1 MAFAV
6 GRSLTLLCQEE
17 MMRNVCKWLGVA
29 LFAAAFSAPMLASA
43 QAWPA
48 KPVRL
53 INPFPAGGGTD
64 TFARPLSAQLSK
76 QTGQQFI
83 VENIGGAGG
92 TVGAAQAARAAPDGY
107 TFLIGAIHHTIAPSI
122 YPKLTY
128 DIEKDFVPV
137 TLLAIM
143 PFVIAAQPNKLPN
156 VKNIKDLIEYA
167 KANPGKLNFG
177 SPGSGT
183 SQHLTGEL
191 FKVTH
196 GLNMV
201 HVPYKGM
208 GPAMQDF
215 LGGQLDVLI
224 DGMSASAAQ
233 IRAGKARPLGLM
245 AAQRTPQY
253 PDIPTLAEQ
262 GYANSEVSQWYGL
275 WALKGTPPE
284 IVEKMY
290 RETVKAMEEP
300 ALKANWAAAAAD
312 AGGQPPAEFAKF
324 IRAEMDRWAKVAK
337 ASGAKLD
344 N

>member
-1 MAFAV
+1 MQ
-6 GRSLTLLCQEE
+6 SLS
-17 MMRNVCKWLGVA
+17 RIVA
-29 LFAAAFSAPMLASA
+29 LVLVAASLAAPTIGSA

-92 TVGAAQAARAAPDGY
+92 TVGAAVAARAAPDGY
-107 TFLIGAIHHTIAPSI
+107 TFLIGAVHHTIAPSI
-122 YPKLTY
+122 YPKLSY

-143 PFVIAAQPNKLPN
+143 PFVIAVQPTKLPQ
-156 VKNIKDLIEYA
+156 VKTVKDLVDYA

-191 FKVTH
+191 FKLGQGIDMQH
-196 GLNMV
+196 I
-201 HVPYKGM
+201 PYKGM

-215 LGGQLDVLI
+215 LGGSLDVLI
-224 DGMSASAAQ
+224 DGMSATAAQ
-233 IRAGKARPLGLM
+233 IRSGKARPLGLM
-245 AAQRTPQY
+245 AAQRSPQY
-253 PDIPTLAEQ
+253 PDIPTLTEL
-262 GYANSEVSQWYGL
+262 GYPNSEVSQWYAI
-275 WALKGTPPE
+275 WAIKGTPPE
-284 IVEKMY
+284 IVDRMY
-290 RETVKAMEEP
+290 KEVAKALEDP
-300 ALKANWAAAAAD
+300 AIKANWAAAAAD
-312 AGGQPPAEFAKF
+312 AGGMPPAEFGKF
-324 IRAEMDRWAKVAK
+324 VRIEMDRWAKVAK
-337 ASGAKLD
+337 ASGAKVD

>member
-1 MAFAV
+1 MQLV
-6 GRSLTLLCQEE
+6 LQSLTTILTVSFATLTL
-17 MMRNVCKWLGVA
+17 MMPSTSG
-29 LFAAAFSAPMLASA
+29 A
-43 QAWPA
+43 QAWPT

-92 TVGAAQAARAAPDGY
+92 TVGAAVAARAAGDGY
-107 TFLIGAIHHTIAPSI
+107 TFLIGAVHHTIAPSI
-122 YPKLTY
+122 YPKLSY

-137 TLLAIM
+137 TLLSKM
-143 PFVIAAQPNKLPN
+143 PFVMVVQPSKLPD
-156 VKNIKDLIEYA
+156 VKTVKDLIEYSR
-167 KANPGKLNFG
+167 ANPGKLNFG

-191 FKVTH
+191 FKV
-196 GLNMV
+196 GQNVNLI

-215 LGGQLDVLI
+215 LGGSLDVLF
-224 DGMSASAAQ
+224 DGMGASAAQ
-233 IRAGKARPLGLM
+233 IRSGKARALGLM
-245 AAQRTPQY
+245 AAQRSSQY

-262 GYANSEVSQWYGL
+262 GFANSEVSQWYAV
-275 WALKGTPPE
+275 WAIKGTPPE
-284 IVEKMY
+284 IVDKMY
-290 RETVKAMEEP
+290 REIVKAMDDP
-300 ALKANWAAAAAD
+300 MVKGNWTAAAAD
-312 AGGQPPAEFAKF
+312 VGGMPPAEFGKF
-324 IRAEMDRWAKVAK
+324 VKSEIERWAKVTK

>member
-1 MAFAV
+1 MQSLSRILALAV
-6 GRSLTLLCQEE
+6 AATSL
-17 MMRNVCKWLGVA
+17 VA
-29 LFAAAFSAPMLASA
+29 STIGSA
-43 QAWPA
+43 QTWPT

-64 TFARPLSAQLSK
+64 TFARPLSAQLTK
-76 QTGQQFI
+76 QTGFQFI

-107 TFLIGAIHHTIAPSI
+107 TFLIGAVHHTIAPSI
-122 YPKLTY
+122 YPKLSY

-143 PFVIAAQPNKLPN
+143 PFVIATQPTKLPQ
-156 VKNIKDLIEYA
+156 VKTLKDLVDYA

-191 FKVTH
+191 FKL
-196 GLNMV
+196 GQGIDIV

-215 LGGQLDVLI
+215 LGGSLDVLI
-224 DGMSASAAQ
+224 DGMSATAAQ

-245 AAQRTPQY
+245 AAQRSPQY
-253 PDIPTLAEQ
+253 PEIPTLAEQ
-262 GYANSEVSQWYGL
+262 GYANSEVSQWYAV

-284 IVEKMY
+284 IVDRMY
-290 RETVKAMEEP
+290 KEVVKALEDP
-300 ALKANWAAAAAD
+300 AIKANWAAAAAD
-312 AGGQPPAEFAKF
+312 AGGMPPAEFGKF
-324 IRAEMDRWAKVAK
+324 VRAEMDRWAKVAK

>member
-1 MAFAV
+1 MQSLSRILALALAATSMVASTV
-6 GRSLTLLCQEE
+6 GH
-17 MMRNVCKWLGVA
+17 
-29 LFAAAFSAPMLASA
+29 A
-43 QAWPA
+43 QTWPT

-64 TFARPLSAQLSK
+64 TFARPLSAQLTK

-107 TFLIGAIHHTIAPSI
+107 TFLIGAVHHTIAPSI
-122 YPKLTY
+122 YPKLSY

-143 PFVIAAQPNKLPN
+143 PFVIAVQPNKLPQ
-156 VKNIKDLIEYA
+156 VKTLKDLVDYS

-191 FKVTH
+191 FKL
-196 GLNMV
+196 GQGIDIV

-215 LGGQLDVLI
+215 LGGSLDVLI
-224 DGMSASAAQ
+224 DGMSATAAQ

-245 AAQRTPQY
+245 AAQRSPQY
-253 PDIPTLAEQ
+253 PDIPTMSEQ
-262 GYANSEVSQWYGL
+262 GYPNSEVSQWYAI
-275 WALKGTPPE
+275 WAIKGTPPE
-284 IVEKMY
+284 IVDRMY
-290 RETVKAMEEP
+290 REVAKALEEP
-300 ALKANWAAAAAD
+300 AIKANWAAAAAD
-312 AGGQPPAEFAKF
+312 AGGMPPAEFAKF
-324 IRAEMDRWAKVAK
+324 VRGEMDRWAKVAK

>member
-1 MAFAV
+1 MQ
-6 GRSLTLLCQEE
+6 R
-17 MMRNVCKWLGVA
+17 VCRWLGACAIVA
-29 LFAAAFSAPMLASA
+29 SFMASPSSWG
-43 QAWPA
+43 QQWPN

-64 TFARPLSAQLSK
+64 TFARPLSATLSK
-76 QTGQQFI
+76 QLGQQFI

-107 TFLIGAIHHTIAPSI
+107 TFLIGAVHHTIAPSI
-122 YPKLTY
+122 YPKLSY

-137 TLLAIM
+137 TLLAVM
-143 PFVIAAQPNKLPN
+143 PFVVVVQPAKLPD
-156 VKNIKDLIEYA
+156 VKSLKDLIEYA
-167 KANPGKLNFG
+167 RANPGKLNFG

-191 FKVTH
+191 FKTGH
-196 GLNMV
+196 NLNLV

-215 LGGQLDVLI
+215 LGGSLDVLF

-233 IRAGKARPLGLM
+233 IRAGKARALGLM
-245 AAQRTPQY
+245 AAQRSPQY

-262 GYANSEVSQWYGL
+262 GFPNSEVSQWYAV
-275 WALKGTPPE
+275 WAVKGTPPE
-284 IVEKMY
+284 IIEKMY
-290 RETVKAMEEP
+290 REIVKALDDP
-300 ALKANWAAAAAD
+300 AVKANWTAAAAD
-312 AGGQPPAEFAKF
+312 PGGMPPVEFAKF
-324 IRAEMDRWAKVAK
+324 VHSEIDRWAKVTK

>member
-1 MAFAV
+1 MQSVFHLMNKAIALAV
-6 GRSLTLLCQEE
+6 AST
-17 MMRNVCKWLGVA
+17 VA
-29 LFAAAFSAPMLASA
+29 VAAVYA
-43 QAWPA
+43 QPWPT

-92 TVGAAQAARAAPDGY
+92 TVGAAVAARAVGDGY
-107 TFLIGAIHHTIAPSI
+107 TFLIGAVHHTIAPSI
-122 YPKLTY
+122 YPKLSY

-143 PFVIAAQPNKLPN
+143 PFVIAVQPTKLPQ
-156 VKNIKDLIEYA
+156 VKTVKDLVEYA

-191 FKVTH
+191 FKLGQGIDMQH
-196 GLNMV
+196 I
-201 HVPYKGM
+201 PYKGM

-215 LGGQLDVLI
+215 LGGSLDVLI
-224 DGMSASAAQ
+224 DGMSATAAQ
-233 IRAGKARPLGLM
+233 IRSGKARPIGLM
-245 AAQRTPQY
+245 AAQRSPQY

-262 GYANSEVSQWYGL
+262 GYPNNEVSQWYAI
-275 WALKGTPPE
+275 WAIRGTPPE
-284 IVEKMY
+284 IVDRMY
-290 RETVKAMEEP
+290 REVAKALEDP
-300 ALKANWAAAAAD
+300 AIKANWAAAAAD
-312 AGGQPPAEFAKF
+312 AGGMPPAEFGKF
-324 IRAEMDRWAKVAK
+324 VRIEMDRWAKVAK
-337 ASGAKLD
+337 ASGAKVD

>member
-1 MAFAV
+1 MPSVFRLLKTGFAV
-6 GRSLTLLCQEE
+6 TIVSL
-17 MMRNVCKWLGVA
+17 VVV
-29 LFAAAFSAPMLASA
+29 SASYA
-43 QAWPA
+43 QTWPA

-64 TFARPLSAQLSK
+64 TFARPLSAQLTK
-76 QTGQQFI
+76 LTGQQFI

-92 TVGAAQAARAAPDGY
+92 TVGAAVAARAAPDGY
-107 TFLIGAIHHTIAPSI
+107 TFLIGAVHHTIAPSI

-143 PFVIAAQPNKLPN
+143 PFVVVVQPSKLPD
-156 VKNIKDLIEYA
+156 VKTVKDLIDHA
-167 KANPGKLNFG
+167 RANPGKLNFG
-177 SPGSGT
+177 SAGTGT

-191 FKVTH
+191 FKVNQ
-196 GLNMV
+196 GLSLI

-215 LGGQLDVLI
+215 LGGSLDVLF

-233 IRAGKARPLGLM
+233 IRSGKARPLGLM
-245 AAQRTPQY
+245 AAQRSPQY

-262 GYANSEVSQWYGL
+262 GFANSEASQWYAI

-284 IVEKMY
+284 IIDKMY
-290 RETVKAMEEP
+290 RETVKALEDPMV
-300 ALKANWAAAAAD
+300 KANWAAAAAD
-312 AGGQPPAEFAKF
+312 AGGMPPAEFGKF
-324 IRAEMDRWAKVAK
+324 VRAEIERWAKVTK

>member
-1 MAFAV
+1 MRLMS
-6 GRSLTLLCQEE
+6 RSLIAILTLAGL
-17 MMRNVCKWLGVA
+17 
-29 LFAAAFSAPMLASA
+29 AFSGGGHA
-43 QAWPA
+43 QSWPA

-64 TFARPLSAQLSK
+64 TFARPLAAQLSK
-76 QTGQQFI
+76 QLGQQFI

-92 TVGAAQAARAAPDGY
+92 TVGAAQAARAAGDGY
-107 TFLIGAIHHTIAPSI
+107 TFLIGAVHHTIAPSI
-122 YPKLTY
+122 YQKLTY

-137 TLLAIM
+137 TLLALV
-143 PFVIAAQPNKLPN
+143 PNVIIVQPNKLEAKT
-156 VKNIKDLIEYA
+156 VKDLVAYA

-183 SQHLTGEL
+183 SQHLAGEL
-191 FKVTH
+191 FKV
-196 GLNMV
+196 NNQVSMV

-215 LGGQLDVLI
+215 LAGQLDLVM
-224 DGMSASAAQ
+224 DGMGASAAQ
-233 IRAGKARPLGLM
+233 IKAGKARPIGLM
-245 AAQRTPQY
+245 AAQRSPHF

-262 GYANSEVSQWYGL
+262 GYANSEVATWYAL

-284 IVEKMY
+284 IIDRMY
-290 RETVKAMEEP
+290 RETAKALEEP
-300 ALKANWAAAAAD
+300 NIKLGWANAAAEP
-312 AGGQPPAEFAKF
+312 GGMPPAEFGKF
-324 IRAEMDRWAKVAK
+324 VRSEIERWAKVTK

>member
-1 MAFAV
+1 MQSVFHLMNKAIALAIASIVAV
-6 GRSLTLLCQEE
+6 
-17 MMRNVCKWLGVA
+17 
-29 LFAAAFSAPMLASA
+29 SAVYA
-43 QAWPA
+43 QTWPT

-92 TVGAAQAARAAPDGY
+92 TVGAAVAARAVGDGY
-107 TFLIGAIHHTIAPSI
+107 TFLIGAVHHTIAPSI
-122 YPKLTY
+122 YPKLSY

-143 PFVIAAQPNKLPN
+143 PFVIAVQPTKLPQ
-156 VKNIKDLIEYA
+156 VKTVKDLVEYA

-191 FKVTH
+191 FKLAQGIDMQH
-196 GLNMV
+196 I
-201 HVPYKGM
+201 PYKGM

-215 LGGQLDVLI
+215 LGGSLDVLI

-233 IRAGKARPLGLM
+233 IRSGKARPLGLM
-245 AAQRTPQY
+245 AAQRSPQY
-253 PDIPTLAEQ
+253 PDIATLTEQ
-262 GYANSEVSQWYGL
+262 GYPNSEVSQWYAI
-275 WALKGTPPE
+275 WAIRGTPPE
-284 IVEKMY
+284 IVDRMY
-290 RETVKAMEEP
+290 KEVAKALEDP
-300 ALKANWAAAAAD
+300 AIKANWAAAAAD
-312 AGGQPPAEFAKF
+312 AGGMPPAEFGKF
-324 IRAEMDRWAKVAK
+324 VRIEMDRWAKVAR
-337 ASGAKLD
+337 ASGAKVD

>member
-1 MAFAV
+1 MQSVFRLLKTGFAITMA
-6 GRSLTLLCQEE
+6 SL
-17 MMRNVCKWLGVA
+17 VV
-29 LFAAAFSAPMLASA
+29 ASA
-43 QAWPA
+43 SYAQTWPT

-92 TVGAAQAARAAPDGY
+92 TVGAAVAARAAGDGY
-107 TFLIGAIHHTIAPSI
+107 TFLIGAVHHTIAPSI
-122 YPKLTY
+122 YPKLSY

-143 PFVIAAQPNKLPN
+143 PFVIAVQPTKLPQ
-156 VKNIKDLIEYA
+156 VKTVKDLVEYA

-191 FKVTH
+191 FKLGQGIDMQH
-196 GLNMV
+196 I
-201 HVPYKGM
+201 PYKGM

-215 LGGQLDVLI
+215 LGGSLDVLI
-224 DGMSASAAQ
+224 DGMSATAAQ
-233 IRAGKARPLGLM
+233 IRSGRARPLGLM
-245 AAQRTPQY
+245 AAQRSPQY
-253 PDIPTLAEQ
+253 PEIATLTEQ
-262 GYANSEVSQWYGL
+262 GYPNSEVSQWYAI
-275 WALKGTPPE
+275 WAIKGTPPE
-284 IVEKMY
+284 IVDRMY
-290 RETVKAMEEP
+290 REVAKALEDP
-300 ALKANWAAAAAD
+300 AIKANWAAAAAE
-312 AGGQPPAEFAKF
+312 AGGMPPAEFGKF
-324 IRAEMDRWAKVAK
+324 VRIEMDRWAKVAK
-337 ASGAKLD
+337 ASGAKVD

>member
-1 MAFAV
+1 MQSALRFLNFLKAGLAMTVVSFAV
-6 GRSLTLLCQEE
+6 
-17 MMRNVCKWLGVA
+17 
-29 LFAAAFSAPMLASA
+29 ASA
-43 QAWPA
+43 SHAQTWPT

-92 TVGAAQAARAAPDGY
+92 TVGAAVAARTAGDGY
-107 TFLIGAIHHTIAPSI
+107 TFLIGAVHHTIAPSI

-143 PFVIAAQPNKLPN
+143 PFVIAVQPTKLPQ
-156 VKNIKDLIEYA
+156 VKTIKDLVDYA
-167 KANPGKLNFG
+167 KVNPGKLNFG

-191 FKVTH
+191 FKLGQGIDMQH
-196 GLNMV
+196 I
-201 HVPYKGM
+201 PYKGM

-215 LGGQLDVLI
+215 LGGSLDVLI
-224 DGMSASAAQ
+224 DGMSATAAQ
-233 IRAGKARPLGLM
+233 IRSGKARPIGLM
-245 AAQRTPQY
+245 AAQRSPQY

-262 GYANSEVSQWYGL
+262 GYPNGEVSQWYAI
-275 WALKGTPPE
+275 WAIKGTPPE
-284 IVEKMY
+284 IVDRMY
-290 RETVKAMEEP
+290 REVAKALEDP
-300 ALKANWAAAAAD
+300 AIKANWAAAAAD
-312 AGGQPPAEFAKF
+312 AGGMPPAEFGKF
-324 IRAEMDRWAKVAK
+324 VRVEMDRWAKVAK
-337 ASGAKLD
+337 ASGAKVD

>member
-1 MAFAV
+1 MQSVFRLLKTGFAV
-6 GRSLTLLCQEE
+6 TIASLVVIST
-17 MMRNVCKWLGVA
+17 
-29 LFAAAFSAPMLASA
+29 SYA
-43 QAWPA
+43 QTWPT

-64 TFARPLSAQLSK
+64 TFARPLSAQLTK
-76 QTGQQFI
+76 LTGQQFI

-92 TVGAAQAARAAPDGY
+92 TVGAAVAARAAPDGY
-107 TFLIGAIHHTIAPSI
+107 TFLIGAVHHTIAPSI

-143 PFVIAAQPNKLPN
+143 PFVIVVQPNKLPD
-156 VKNIKDLIEYA
+156 VKTVKDLVDYA
-167 KANPGKLNFG
+167 RANPGKLNFG

-191 FKVTH
+191 FKV
-196 GLNMV
+196 GNSLNLV

-208 GPAMQDF
+208 GPAIQDF
-215 LGGQLDVLI
+215 LGGSLDVLF
-224 DGMSASAAQ
+224 DSMGASAAQ
-233 IRAGKARPLGLM
+233 IRAGRARPLGLM
-245 AAQRTPQY
+245 AAQRSPQY

-262 GYANSEVSQWYGL
+262 GFANSEASQWYAI

-284 IVEKMY
+284 IIDKMY
-290 RETVKAMEEP
+290 RETVKALEDPMV
-300 ALKANWAAAAAD
+300 KANWAAAAAD
-312 AGGQPPAEFAKF
+312 AGGMPPAEFGKF
-324 IRAEMDRWAKVAK
+324 VRAEIERWAKMTK